1 MKEEAIEG
9 RRGKGGNKGLGGGEA
24 SAAQR
29 WEGGVGSLSQQIRN
43 LFNRAEHI
51 ERVQN

>member
-29 WEGGVGSLSQQIRN
+29 WEGGVGRSRKPFSTNQEA
-43 LFNRAEHI
+43 F
-51 ERVQN
+51 